1 MWACLCQIDLLQ
13 VLWAVRTR
21 LPWTSWLPKHS
32 LFFGWITSCIYM
44 IQVRLARL
52 NERGEW
58 NRNLHGGKSSIS
70 ASMQTIHMAGFII
83 YKFRAKT
90 SPLMASEIPVEHMAS
105 VWHHSFHSDM
115 KSHFF
120 LKNNR
125 TKNDDWSEMSKRI
138 IASTVLVLQLDNT
151 NNFKN
156 DTIETT
162 FFFKKVQYLI

>member
-32 LFFGWITSCIYM
+32 LLFGWITSCIHM

-105 VWHHSFHSDM
+105 VWHHSFHSDIR
-115 KSHFF
+115 SHFF
-120 LKNNR
+120 LKNNQ

-138 IASTVLVLQLDNT
+138 IAFQPDASYALGDLIRKEQELDW
-151 NNFKN
+151 
-156 DTIETT
+156 
-162 FFFKKVQYLI
+162 

>member
-13 VLWAVRTR
+13 VLWTVRTC

-32 LFFGWITSCIYM
+32 LFGWITSCIHM

-58 NRNLHGGKSSIS
+58 NRHLRGGNV
-70 ASMQTIHMAGFII
+70 ALVPQLQTIHMAGFII
-83 YKFRAKT
+83 CKSRAKT

-105 VWHHSFHSDM
+105 VWHHSFHSHVR
-115 KSHFF
+115 SHFF

-125 TKNDDWSEMSKRI
+125 TKNDGWSEMPKRI
-138 IASTVLVLQLDNT
+138 IVFQPDASYALGDLISKRTRAGLV
-151 NNFKN
+151 
-156 DTIETT
+156 ETSR
-162 FFFKKVQYLI
+162 

>member
-1 MWACLCQIDLLQ
+1 MWACLCQIDLVQ

-21 LPWTSWLPKHS
+21 LRWTSWLPKHS
-32 LFFGWITSCIYM
+32 LLFGWITRCM

-83 YKFRAKT
+83 CKFRAKT

-105 VWHHSFHSDM
+105 VWHHSFHSDIR
-115 KSHFF
+115 SHFF

-125 TKNDDWSEMSKRI
+125 IKNDDWSEMSKRI
-138 IASTVLVLQLDNT
+138 IVFEPDASYALGDL
-151 NNFKN
+151 
-156 DTIETT
+156 
-162 FFFKKVQYLI
+162 